1 MQKGSPAK
9 ILPPA
14 SNPGLV
20 KLTVTPGSGTTFT
33 AGTTGSFSGSFVLKD
48 SDTSLTPNRAL
59 TRSATFTGMIVD
71 DGTGQKG
78 YGFFNLAEMPT
89 ATPKTTATTTKLLS
103 GQVELRAT
111 TP

>member
-1 MQKGSPAK
+1 M
-9 ILPPA
+9 
-14 SNPGLV
+14 
-20 KLTVTPGSGTTFT
+20 KLTVTPGSGITFT
-33 AGTTGSFSGSFVLKD
+33 AGTTGSFTGSFSLKD
-48 SDTSLTPNRAL
+48 SDTSITPAKDL

-89 ATPKTTATTTKLLS
+89 ASPKTTTTTTKLLS
-103 GQVELRAT
+103 GSVELGRT